1 MQTLKPTFAET
12 EQHVGYIETDSGTL
26 LFADG
31 IWGPTIPIVDQTS
44 LILDIET
51 ERAKFPVYTI
61 MRGGQRFLMIALD
74 TNVITTPITSDD
86 DRVSVDDPLSEE
98 ELESRKEDAP

>member
-1 MQTLKPTFAET
+1 MQTLKPTFTEK

-31 IWGPTIPIVDQTS
+31 IWGPAIPTVDQTS
-44 LILDIET
+44 LILDVET

-74 TNVITTPITSDD
+74 TNVISTPITNED
-86 DRVSVDDPLSEE
+86 DRVSVDDPLSEK
-98 ELESRKEDAP
+98 ELEALKEDAP